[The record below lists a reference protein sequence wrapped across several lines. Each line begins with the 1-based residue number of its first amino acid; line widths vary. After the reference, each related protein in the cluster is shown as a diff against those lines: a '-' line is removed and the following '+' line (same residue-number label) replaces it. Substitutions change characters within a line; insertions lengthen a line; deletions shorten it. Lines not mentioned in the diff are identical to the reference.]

1 MGFHT
6 REKIENSI
14 ATANKS
20 PGEFLFGGGGGRDRP
35 ITTRQ
40 YARLVSH
47 WIASIG
53 LDSHD
58 ALAAPNQSYRHLS
71 SHW

>member
-6 REKIENSI
+6 QEAIENYI
-14 ATANKS
+14 AANKS
-20 PGEFLFGGGGGRDRP
+20 PGEFLFDGRCGRDRP
-35 ITTRQ
+35 IPTRQ

-53 LDSHD
+53 LDPRSFGTHP
-58 ALAAPNQSYRHLS
+58 LR
-71 SHW
+71 